1 MQLALHI
8 LLLIKNILHNCLF
21 LYLSF
26 MDICMQIL
34 LALMLAMDIIIYLL
48 LLIES
53 KVRENLD
60 FLSTQLESI
69 EIIIQMLLHYF
80 YNTLK

>member
-1 MQLALHI
+1 
-8 LLLIKNILHNCLF
+8 
-21 LYLSF
+21 